1 MRKLKNLVS
10 TSKGAALV
18 EYGILVGLIAVLA
31 IVAVL
36 NLGGTVRDTF
46 TQVSDTL
53 STSLASARNGDI

>member
-36 NLGGTVRDTF
+36 NLGETVRQTF

-53 STSLASARNGDI
+53 STSLNSAREGQS